1 MGVGLCLPEECT
13 LEDVESFKETL
24 LKGVQAAI
32 PNMFEDVKGFD
43 RLNEQ
48 ITIEDLR
55 IVEPR
60 VENKKVTEVTAGS
73 VVTIALMS
81 TFVVLALGSTVVVYR
96 KN

>member
-1 MGVGLCLPEECT
+1 
-13 LEDVESFKETL
+13 
-24 LKGVQAAI
+24 
-32 PNMFEDVKGFD
+32 MFEDVRGFD

-48 ITIEDLR
+48 ITIDDLR

-73 VVTIALMS
+73 VVTIAIMS
-81 TFVVLALGSTVVVYR
+81 SFVLLALGSTVVVYR